1 MKGFEYTMTAD
12 TQIPRATAQR
22 LPIYYYYLSSLHE
35 AGIKRINSTEI
46 SEAIKFDAA
55 TVRCDF
61 SYFGALG
68 KRGFGYDVSALLDF
82 FSKVLSQDK
91 LNKVAVVGT
100 GNLGQALMK
109 YNFVHSS
116 NIQIVMG
123 FDVDSKKKEL
133 KIDNEKGETIPVYSI
148 GDLKSELNKE
158 NVTIAIL
165 TVPGKSAQ
173 EVTDQLVDAGIKGI
187 LNFSPIRITVPN
199 SVRVQNV
206 DLTTGMQTL
215 IYFVD
220 NFENIKSAK

>member
-1 MKGFEYTMTAD
+1 
-12 TQIPRATAQR
+12 
-22 LPIYYYYLSSLHE
+22 
-35 AGIKRINSTEI
+35 
-46 SEAIKFDAA
+46 
-55 TVRCDF
+55 
-61 SYFGALG
+61 
-68 KRGFGYDVSALLDF
+68 GFGYDVSALLDF

>member
-1 MKGFEYTMTAD
+1 MTAD

-22 LPIYYYYLSSLHE
+22 LPIYYYYLSWLHE

-55 TVRCDF
+55 TVRRDF

>member
-1 MKGFEYTMTAD
+1 
-12 TQIPRATAQR
+12 
-22 LPIYYYYLSSLHE
+22 HE

-55 TVRCDF
+55 TVRRDF

-123 FDVDSKKKEL
+123 FDVDPKKKEL

-158 NVTIAIL
+158 NVMIAIL

-199 SVRVQNV
+199 SVRVQHV

>member
-1 MKGFEYTMTAD
+1 MTAD

-22 LPIYYYYLSSLHE
+22 LPIYYYYLSSLHA
-35 AGIKRINSTEI
+35 AGIKRINSSEI

-55 TVRCDF
+55 TVRRDF

-68 KRGFGYDVSALLDF
+68 KRGFGYDVAALLNF

-91 LNKVAVVGT
+91 LNKVAVVGV

-109 YNFVHSS
+109 YNFVHSN
-116 NIQIVMG
+116 NIEIIMG
-123 FDVDSKKKEL
+123 FDSDPKKKAVQIKNEKDELLPVYAVDQLETEL
-133 KIDNEKGETIPVYSI
+133 KKAD
-148 GDLKSELNKE
+148 
-158 NVTIAIL
+158 VTIAIL
-165 TVPGKSAQ
+165 TVPERSAQ
-173 EVTDQLVDAGIKGI
+173 QVTDQLVAAGVKGI

-220 NFENIKSAK
+220 NVKNIKSAK